1 MKSKKYLIAN
11 MRVRQTLSVFLAAI
25 TLLVVNAFTFNNH
38 LLALAEDSNQ
48 VPEYSQQLQLTA
60 DNIKRYT
67 ENSSGEYLGDNAQ
80 YQIEKK
86 IDQVRDQLNV
96 DQPISEKVKGLAD
109 VVTGKAKENPH

>member
-1 MKSKKYLIAN
+1 MKSKRYLIKN
-11 MRVRQTLSVFLAAI
+11 MKLRQILSVFIAVI
-25 TLLVVNAFTFNNH
+25 TLLVANAFTFNNH
-38 LLALAEDSNQ
+38 LLALAQDSHQ

>member
-1 MKSKKYLIAN
+1 MNSKKSLINN
-11 MRVRQTLSVFLAAI
+11 MSLHKIIRVLLAVV

-38 LLALAEDSNQ
+38 LLALAEDSKQ

-60 DNIKRYT
+60 DNIKRHT

-86 IDQVRDQLNV
+86 IDRVRDQLNV
-96 DQPISEKVKGLAD
+96 NQPISEKAKGLAD
-109 VVTGKAKENPH
+109 VITGKAKENQH